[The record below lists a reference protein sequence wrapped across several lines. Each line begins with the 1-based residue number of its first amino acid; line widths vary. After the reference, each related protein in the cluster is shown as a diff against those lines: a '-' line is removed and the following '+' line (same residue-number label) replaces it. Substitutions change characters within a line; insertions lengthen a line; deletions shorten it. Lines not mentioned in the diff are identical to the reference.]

1 MPLERIKKMNRKI
14 TGCIVTYNN
23 IATIDKAVSSLL
35 ECTESDF
42 RLYIVDNG
50 STDGTPEF
58 IEKNYPEVTVIRSG
72 GNIGFGA
79 GHNLILDR
87 LDSDY
92 HVIINPDIS
101 VRDDVIS
108 SLAAYLDGN
117 PDAGLVSPEVRFPD
131 GKPQI
136 LGKRNPCLRYLFAS
150 HFRGKGDAEKT
161 LREYAMLDEDYSKPF
176 PIENATGCFIFI
188 RTEIFKKLGGFDK
201 RYFMYFEDC
210 DLSREVNRISKVI
223 FNPLVTVYHEWH
235 RESKSNMKLKLIH
248 ITSMLKYFAKWTF
261 KK

>member
-1 MPLERIKKMNRKI
+1 MNKTV

-35 ECTESDF
+35 KCTAADF
-42 RLYIVDNG
+42 RLFIVDNG
-50 STDGTPEF
+50 STDGTPEH

-79 GHNLILDR
+79 GHNFIMDR

-108 SLAAYLDGN
+108 KLASYLDEN
-117 PDAGLVSPEVRFPD
+117 PDVGLVSPEIRFPD
-131 GKPQI
+131 GRPQI
-136 LGKRNPCLRYLFAS
+136 LGKKNPSLRYLAAS
-150 HFRGKGDAEKT
+150 HLRGSGEPGET

-176 PIENATGCFIFI
+176 EIENATGCFVFI
-188 RTEIFKKLGGFDK
+188 RTELFRKLGGFDK

-210 DLSREVNRISKVI
+210 DLSREVNRISKVVY
-223 FNPLVTVYHEWH
+223 NPGATVYHEWG
-235 RESKSNMKLKLIH
+235 RESKRNLKLTLIH
-248 ITSMLKYFAKWTF
+248 LTSMMKYFMKWTF
-261 KK
+261 RK

>member
-1 MPLERIKKMNRKI
+1 MNKTV

-35 ECTESDF
+35 KCTAADF
-42 RLYIVDNG
+42 RLFIVDNG
-50 STDGTPEF
+50 STDGTPEH

-79 GHNLILDR
+79 GHNFIMDR

-101 VRDDVIS
+101 VRDDIIS
-108 SLAAYLDGN
+108 KLASYLDEN
-117 PDAGLVSPEVRFPD
+117 PEVGLVSPEIRFPD
-131 GKPQI
+131 GRLQI
-136 LGKRNPCLRYLFAS
+136 LGKKNPRLRYLAAS
-150 HFRGKGDAEKT
+150 RLRGSGEPGDT

-176 PIENATGCFIFI
+176 EIENATGCFVFI
-188 RTEIFKKLGGFDK
+188 RTELFKKLGGFDK

-210 DLSREVNRISKVI
+210 DLSREMNRISKVVYY
-223 FNPLVTVYHEWH
+223 PGATVYHEWG
-235 RESKSNMKLKLIH
+235 RESKRNLKLTLIH
-248 ITSMLKYFAKWTF
+248 LTSMMKYFMKWTF